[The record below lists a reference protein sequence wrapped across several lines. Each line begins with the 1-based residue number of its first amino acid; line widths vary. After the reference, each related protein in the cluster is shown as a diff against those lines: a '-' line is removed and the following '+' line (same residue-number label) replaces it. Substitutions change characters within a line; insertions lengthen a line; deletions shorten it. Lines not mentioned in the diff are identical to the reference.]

1 MSKQPV
7 DHDDDATV
15 SVHWSND
22 ERDENGNVSEEVFHA
37 AELAPPTAVVDT
49 SKSSA
54 QSTSKQ
60 SKKSNMKEL
69 PEIPSFKIVPAT
81 ANPCGILVDGFK
93 FKRASHEL
101 YFLSHFHSD
110 HYVGLTKTFDFGR
123 VYCSPITANLV
134 RLRIGTSAAIVK
146 PIPLNT
152 PFMIEDTGVQVTLF
166 EANHCPGAVLF
177 LFRAPTGKTYLHT
190 GDFRYEPSMLRHFK
204 EVRVDSLYL
213 DTTFLHPQFTFP
225 PQREAVEYIANKVK
239 NIIAAGGTGATTLFL
254 VGSYTIGK
262 ERILE
267 EIVRVLPDERVY
279 VSMQKLELW
288 RLCELSAALM
298 SRVTTQPTEARVHVV
313 PMGLLRFDRMH
324 SILRAFGKYTH
335 MVAFHP
341 TGWAFS
347 GGRAGKAPLKSG
359 AGDLKEERRMNMTR
373 ILVPYSEHSSFTE
386 LIEFCRAL
394 APSEIIPTVDCETP
408 AKVAHQLRIL
418 REHINRDPNRST
430 LVPFLKKGVS
440 TVASTTSS
448 TPIKLAAAAS
458 KGKQSDAVAAAEE
471 PDFATAVMSASMF
484 NWLANSQLP
493 AQTQADDEELEARAD
508 DALSE
513 SDEDLGEF
521 GHSGAIMGNNNVD
534 DANDDDDNVV
544 VLGAAS
550 TTTNASTSTK
560 STVGVN
566 LSDESFLLQLYPA
579 LVDSPTPSQTVNMD
593 EARGLLRSAS
603 KADPMLAE
611 KLVSEQKWLMQQFE
625 RQKEQQQK
633 AAKRANESA
642 SNAKRS
648 RSRRK

>member
-1 MSKQPV
+1 V
-7 DHDDDATV
+7 
-15 SVHWSND
+15 
-22 ERDENGNVSEEVFHA
+22 
-37 AELAPPTAVVDT
+37 
-49 SKSSA
+49 
-54 QSTSKQ
+54 
-60 SKKSNMKEL
+60 
-69 PEIPSFKIVPAT
+69 
-81 ANPCGILVDGFK
+81 VDGFK
-93 FKRASHEL
+93 FKRSTHQL

-123 VYCSPITANLV
+123 VFCSPITANLV
-134 RLRIGTSAAIVK
+134 RLRIGTSGAIVK

-177 LFRAPTGKTYLHT
+177 LFRAPNGKNYLHT
-190 GDFRYEPSMLRHFK
+190 GDFRYEPSMLRHFR

-225 PQREAVEYIANKVK
+225 PQREAIEYIAHKVR

-267 EIVRVLPDERVY
+267 EIVRVLPGERVY
-279 VSMQKLELW
+279 VSAQKLELW
-288 RLCELSAALM
+288 RLCELSHELM
-298 SRVTTQPTEARVHVV
+298 SRVTTQPTEARIHVV

-347 GGRAGKAPLKSG
+347 GGRAGKPPLNKSG
-359 AGDLKEERRMNMTR
+359 GGGGAGGGGGDLKEERRQNMTR

-394 APSEIIPTVDCETP
+394 SPSEIIPTVDCETP

-418 REHINRDPNRST
+418 REHINRDPTRST
-430 LVPFLKKGVS
+430 LMPFLKKGASAAVTPGGSSS
-440 TVASTTSS
+440 TTAFVASVKRRSSATT
-448 TPIKLAAAAS
+448 AN
-458 KGKQSDAVAAAEE
+458 GKQADAAPDE

-484 NWLANSQLP
+484 NWLANSQQQP
-493 AQTQADDEELEARAD
+493 QSQTDALDDFEAPAD

-521 GHSGAIMGNNNVD
+521 GHSALVVE
-534 DANDDDDNVV
+534 DDNDAATAATSATETTRAV
-544 VLGAAS
+544 AS
-550 TTTNASTSTK
+550 TTTD
-560 STVGVN
+560 VN
-566 LSDESFLLQLYPA
+566 LNDESFLLRLYPA
-579 LVDSPTPSQTVNMD
+579 LVESPTPSQATNLD

-603 KADPMLAE
+603 KTDPMLAE

-625 RQKEQQQK
+625 RQKQQQ
-633 AAKRANESA
+633 A
-642 SNAKRS
+642 SKRS
-648 RSRRK
+648 SDNTRDAKKARSSKRRT